1 MEDNIMKFNK
11 ILSAVAASALVLSS
25 CVGDLDITP
34 IDPNVTI
41 PEEIL
46 SSEEAFAQL
55 LAECYVNLAVP
66 GPGGADN
73 APNIDGIDGGYGQYM
88 RAMFYINELPTDE
101 ATTPW
106 NDQTIA
112 SLHGLSWTT
121 SDVFIMCMYSRIFSQ
136 VQFCNEF
143 IRRAK
148 ASKFVD
154 SANMQ
159 QYIAEARAL
168 RALSYYH
175 AIDMFGNVP
184 FPTEDSSIGSTGP
197 DAISRADLFAWL
209 DNECSEL
216 LSEGKLM
223 KKSTIYGRL
232 DENFVRMIKA
242 HLNLN
247 AAVYLGI
254 SESEA
259 KSYYDE
265 VGTQCKAIMAA
276 YPSLHAKYSDLFGA
290 DNDKF
295 TDEIIFAIQADP
307 VNTTSYGTTNFII
320 FASFAGGDTAA
331 SAALGMPDGGWG
343 GLNVTPQFMDKF
355 EAADAR
361 NLFWGPEM
369 SQTSPRDL
377 QDIKDFKTG
386 WSAHKFTNVASDG
399 SVPADNNKPS
409 TDLPLFR
416 SADAYLMLA
425 EASLRGASTVSADEA
440 KRAWSAVRMRAGLD
454 GIGNADFT
462 LANMIDERG
471 RELYWECWRRSDLV
485 RFGLLTSSSYLWAWK
500 GGVYEGQGVHDRYN
514 LMPIPATDLNNNHK
528 LTQNVGY

>member
-1 MEDNIMKFNK
+1 MKFNY
-11 ILSAVAASALVLSS
+11 ILSSAAALSLVLSS
-25 CVGDLDITP
+25 CVGDLDVKP

-41 PEEIL
+41 PEEVL
-46 SSEEAFAQL
+46 STEDAFVQL
-55 LAECYVNLAVP
+55 LAECYANLAVP

-88 RAMFYINELPTDE
+88 RALFYTNELPTDE

-136 VQFCNEF
+136 IQFCNEF
-143 IRRAK
+143 IRRAR
-148 ASKFVD
+148 ASQFAE

-184 FPTEDSSIGSTGP
+184 FPTENNSIGSVGP
-197 DAISRADLFAWL
+197 DPISRADLFAWL
-209 DNECSEL
+209 DKECADL

-223 KKSTIYGRL
+223 KKSSIYGRL

-254 SESEA
+254 PDSAA
-259 KSYYDE
+259 KAYYDE
-265 VGTQCKAIMAA
+265 AGSQCKAILAA
-276 YPSLHAKYSDLFGA
+276 YPSLHGKYSDLFGA
-290 DNDKF
+290 DNHKF
-295 TDEIIFAIQADP
+295 TDEIIYAVQADP

-320 FASFAGGDTAA
+320 FASFAGGDTIA
-331 SAALGMPDGGWG
+331 SGLLGMLDGGWG

-355 EAADAR
+355 ESADAR
-361 NLFWGPEM
+361 NLFWGPE
-369 SQTSPRDL
+369 TSMTAPRDL
-377 QDIKDFKTG
+377 LDIKDFKTG

-409 TDLPLFR
+409 TDLPIFR

-425 EASLRGASTVSADEA
+425 EAQLRGATTVSAEEA
-440 KRAWSAVRMRAGLD
+440 KKAWSDVRMRAGLN
-454 GIGNADFT
+454 GISNADFN
-462 LANMIDERG
+462 LDNMLDERG
-471 RELYWECWRRSDLV
+471 RELYWECWRRSDLI
-485 RFGLLTSSSYLWAWK
+485 RFGKLTTSDYLWAWK
-500 GGVYEGQGVHDRYN
+500 GGVYEGQGVNEKYN
-514 LMPIPATDLNNNHK
+514 LMPIPATDINNNHK